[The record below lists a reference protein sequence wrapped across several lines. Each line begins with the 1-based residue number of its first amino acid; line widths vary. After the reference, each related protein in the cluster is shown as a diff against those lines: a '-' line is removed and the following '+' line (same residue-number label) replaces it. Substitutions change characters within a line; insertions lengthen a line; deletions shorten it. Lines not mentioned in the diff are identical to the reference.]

1 MKENVIIT
9 QGKYIA
15 SAVSKQ
21 QYPELKRKEIVFMGR
36 SNVGKSSLINSLTR
50 ETGLARVSRQPG
62 KTQTIN
68 FYDLGAKISG
78 IEERKD
84 FYLVDLPGYGYAK
97 TGQANRKRWAKFI
110 DEYLLES
117 ENIQFVCQLID
128 SRHEPMP
135 ADVDMF
141 RWLIEH
147 DIPVLVV
154 ATKTDKISKT
164 ALVKNTTMIK
174 KKLGIPEIDVLP
186 YSSLKSEGRSELLDV
201 IASVLVQ

>member
-1 MKENVIIT
+1 MQENVIIT

-15 SAVSKQ
+15 SAVSKE

-50 ETGLARVSRQPG
+50 VTGLARVSRQPG

-68 FYDLGAKISG
+68 FYDLGAKITG
-78 IEERKD
+78 QEERKD

-110 DEYLLES
+110 DEYLLQS

-135 ADVDMF
+135 SDVDMF

-147 DIPVLVV
+147 DIPVLIV

-164 ALVKNTTMIK
+164 ALAKNTAMIK